1 MRIKNITTNEIAEA
15 NESLIT
21 AATAALEAHNV
32 EMTTSEYNM
41 DRWGAS
47 KTWRTTDSNI
57 KMSFKLA
64 EVDLGEDAEGDW
76 GFSQAYEIVG
86 ELNAYSLGSAPA
98 AEYAEYAG
106 SIQTVAAVV
115 SDTLASFE
123 GKLWKY
129 EVEFEQP
136 TLQGTHIA
144 VDRENLKGALEA
156 KDATEGLY
164 ITMSADAEVWEATNQ
179 NETGWTSSSLSSD
192 DKILGHA
199 LVYDVKRVRV
209 FFTIEGREYQVQMK
223 NVTAARVRNLP
234 VEEASAE

>member
-15 NESLIT
+15 NESLT
-21 AATAALEAHNV
+21 STVTAALEAHGI
-32 EMTTSEYNM
+32 EMTTSEYKM

-47 KTWRTTDSNI
+47 KTWRTAEGNI
-57 KMSFKLA
+57 KMSFELS
-64 EVDLGEDAEGDW
+64 EVDLGEDAGGDW
-76 GFSQAYEIVG
+76 GLSQAYEIVG
-86 ELNAYSLGSAPA
+86 NMNAYGIGSAPV

-106 SIQTVAAVV
+106 NIQAVAAVV
-115 SDTLASFE
+115 SDALAAFE

-136 TLQGTHIA
+136 TLQGTHIEI
-144 VDRENLKGALEA
+144 DRENLKGALES

-164 ITMSADAEVWEATNQ
+164 ITMTPDAEIWEATNK
-179 NETGWTSSSLSSD
+179 NETGWTSSTLSSD

-223 NVTAARVRNLP
+223 NVTAARVRSLP
-234 VEEASAE
+234 VEEAPAE